1 MQCPVGLCYHKYKI
15 IYQMAQRFNISA
27 QEQHFRSVLQ
37 YAPGM
42 LGNMAVNFFLDRFRY
57 QNWLGHST
65 EPWQRRKNNKGRNQG
80 RALLVQS
87 ARLKRSIR
95 ITRISGLTATI
106 GTDVPY
112 ARAHNEGFKGTVS
125 VKAYTRNRYK
135 KEKVGS
141 GKYTKAGKERMKTV
155 RRISGATE
163 VKAHT
168 RRVNLPRRQFMG
180 HSPVLEKQLQRK
192 LQAELLKGLR
202 T

>member
-1 MQCPVGLCYHKYKI
+1 
-15 IYQMAQRFNISA
+15 MAQRFNLSA
-27 QEQHFRSVLQ
+27 TEQHFKKVLQ

-57 QNWLGHST
+57 QNWLGYST
-65 EPWQRRKNNKGRNQG
+65 EPWQQRRTNSRRNKG

-125 VKAYTRNRYK
+125 VKAHTRNRFS
-135 KEKVGS
+135 KEKIGS
-141 GKYTKAGKERMKTV
+141 GKFTKKGKERMKTIQ
-155 RRISGATE
+155 RISGSGE
-163 VKAHT
+163 VQAHT
-168 RRVNLPRRQFMG
+168 RRVNLPRRQFIG
-180 HSPVLEKQLQRK
+180 RSPVLEKQMQRK

-202 T
+202 